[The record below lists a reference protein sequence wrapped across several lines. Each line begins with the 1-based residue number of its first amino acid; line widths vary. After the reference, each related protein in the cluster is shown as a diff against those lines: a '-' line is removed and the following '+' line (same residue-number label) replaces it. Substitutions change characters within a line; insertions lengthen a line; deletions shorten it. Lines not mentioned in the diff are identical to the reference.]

1 MIKKNLHIIT
11 ILVITFFVIL
21 MFYIIKNKP
30 EKEEAILKPIGEIPN
45 TMRPAIMLDG
55 SLYYTTGRTIDK
67 KKLDLNSVSQ
77 VKSVVAG
84 TKYPEKNEEI
94 NLPFENAKY
103 MRVGDDV
110 AVEIDGAWILF
121 KKDE

>member
-1 MIKKNLHIIT
+1 MNRKKYRFLIFILAILFLV
-11 ILVITFFVIL
+11 ILVIRVI
-21 MFYIIKNKP
+21 NHNQT
-30 EKEEAILKPIGEIPN
+30 KEEAKPN

-94 NLPFENAKY
+94 NLPFEDAKY
-103 MRVGDDV
+103 VRVGDDV